1 VKLVMFSAK
10 DLRLDEAL
18 PFGVRDA
25 TGRLLLAADQR
36 IADARQLA
44 ELASQPLFADEAES
58 SDWRRRMGAAVD
70 AMLRQN
76 VTLKTIADARPAES
90 VRNGREQRREPTLPE
105 LWEHL
110 IGLLDAALRDARLQ
124 GDWLDRVHE
133 VHAGARQLMA
143 RQPDASLYLLV
154 HDAGSS
160 TRQYCSRHS
169 LLALVAGEAAAAA
182 LGGEPEW
189 IDALG
194 RAALTMNVAM
204 ARLQDLLAAS
214 DLRELTPEMRA
225 EIDAHAARGA
235 ALLRAD
241 GRADPLWCDIVRH
254 HHDDDTDAHPGTPA
268 QQGAA
273 LLHRVDVLT
282 AKLSRRRLRVPMT
295 PVQAARQACLG
306 QDGRPDAI
314 GAALLKALGLY
325 PPGSFVELASG
336 ELGIVVARGRSPNLP
351 LVAGLVTPGGLP
363 YGEMPLRDTAQD
375 RFKVRAAVPADAVK
389 VRPVHARVLA
399 LR

>member
-1 VKLVMFSAK
+1 MFSAK

-25 TGRLLLAADQR
+25 AGRLLLAADQR

-76 VTLKTIADARPAES
+76 VTLKTIAAARPADVS
-90 VRNGREQRREPTLPE
+90 RNGREQRREPTLPE
-105 LWEHL
+105 QWERL
-110 IGLLDAALRDARLQ
+110 VWLLDAALRDARLH

-160 TRQYCSRHS
+160 TDQYCSRHS
-169 LLALVAGEAAAAA
+169 LLALVATEAAATA

-204 ARLQDLLAAS
+204 ARLQDFLAAS
-214 DLRELTPEMRA
+214 DLRELTAEMRT
-225 EIDAHAARGA
+225 EIATHAARGA

-241 GRADPLWCDIVRH
+241 GRTDALWCDIVRH
-254 HHDDDTDAHPGTPA
+254 HHDDEWSAETGTPA
-268 QQGAA
+268 QRGAA

-282 AKLSRRRLRVPMT
+282 AKLSRRRVRVPMT

-314 GAALLKALGLY
+314 GAALFKALGLY

-351 LVAGLVTPGGLP
+351 LVAGLVTPSGMP
-363 YGEMPLRDTAQD
+363 YGEMPLRDTAQE
-375 RFKVRAAVPADAVK
+375 RFKVRAAVAADAVK
-389 VRPVHARVLA
+389 VRPVHVRVLA